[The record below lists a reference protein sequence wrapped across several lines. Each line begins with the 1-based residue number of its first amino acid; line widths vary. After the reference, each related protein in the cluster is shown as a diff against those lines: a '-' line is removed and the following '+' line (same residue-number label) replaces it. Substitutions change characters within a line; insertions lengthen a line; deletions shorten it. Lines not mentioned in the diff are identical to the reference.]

1 MDQFQNCSTTMCK
14 DPSEKTKCQVLRAYN
29 EVCVN
34 AGFSALPTGA
44 VCDEDPTEDTVTE
57 SGITVTESE
66 ITFSKDKLDFSTTE
80 AGGVDNIKGDKPTTK
95 PFPRED
101 TSTQES
107 AALNITTPER
117 TPKVNTL
124 EATTPKAT
132 TPKEIATFPKVTS
145 PKATTFKITDPK
157 VATPKVATP
166 KVSDPKA
173 TEAKATTP
181 DSTMKSIP
189 EGDTASPESATK
201 RAPEDNTDTREPTV
215 KIIPKDNATSP
226 EPTTKKIP
234 EYETT
239 SQEPVTNRIPK
250 GDTATPE
257 PTTKRIPED
266 DTATPDSTTKR
277 IPEDDTATHEDKTPE
292 QTLAKPVITEVPS
305 VPPTGQSVIDNET
318 TEKTVKSPTTATTDF
333 GGLDKLSTENLN
345 VVTVDA
351 NPYSSP
357 QRAKEFT
364 TDPSVVTAVDN
375 LGKCSKNGTL
385 QMEIWLYCQTNYLG
399 RSANKGCNDV
409 SQGNDFSC
417 MASILASTSCIYVYH
432 LALFHGPCNEFQPSS
447 LHS

>member
-124 EATTPKAT
+124 EATTP
-132 TPKEIATFPKVTS
+132 
-145 PKATTFKITDPK
+145 
-157 VATPKVATP
+157 
-166 KVSDPKA
+166 
-173 TEAKATTP
+173 KATTP

>member
-1 MDQFQNCSTTMCK
+1 MVFSEYFFQGITYLKAMDQFQNCSTTMCK
-14 DPSEKTKCQVLRAYN
+14 DPSENTKCQVLRAYN

-95 PFPRED
+95 PVPREG
-101 TSTQES
+101 TSTQEP
-107 AALNITTPER
+107 ATLNITTPER
-117 TPKVNTL
+117 IPKVTD
-124 EATTPKAT
+124 
-132 TPKEIATFPKVTS
+132 PKVTS
-145 PKATTFKITDPK
+145 PKVTTLEVTDPK
-157 VATPKVATP
+157 V
-166 KVSDPKA
+166 

-189 EGDTASPESATK
+189 ENNTANPEPTRIRNHEDDTAIW
-201 RAPEDNTDTREPTV
+201 EPTI
-215 KIIPKDNATSP
+215 KIIPKDNKASP
-226 EPTTKKIP
+226 EPTTKWIP
-234 EYETT
+234 AYETT
-239 SQEPVTNRIPK
+239 SQEPATNRIPK

-277 IPEDDTATHEDKTPE
+277 IPEDDTATLEDKTPE

-305 VPPTGQSVIDNET
+305 VPPTGQSVIENET
-318 TEKTVKSPTTATTDF
+318 TEKTIKSSTTATTDF

-409 SQGNDFSC
+409 S
-417 MASILASTSCIYVYH
+417 
-432 LALFHGPCNEFQPSS
+432 
-447 LHS
+447 